1 MADKLTSNKQLWS
14 IKPYRSSVTCS
25 CDFMWHIEHMV
36 TYCDGFMPVKSFI
49 HLNQCY
55 CEVTGQIHYIST
67 CKQPVSTELGKVVT
81 YHDWFSALK
90 SNNSWI
96 TWPLSFHL
104 ITRAKFYTLATK
116 LGRAVTC
123 GRGST
128 GKLHSCHWL
137 IASFFF
143 GLVICVTKILSFILQ
158 RSLPPEWFFFVI
170 NSGN

>member
-14 IKPYRSSVTCS
+14 IKPYGSSVTCS
-25 CDFMWHIEHMV
+25 CDFMWHTEYMV

-67 CKQPVSTELGKVVT
+67 CKKPVSTELGKVVT

-143 GLVICVTKILSFILQ
+143 WAGNLCNENPKFYLAKKPATGMI
-158 RSLPPEWFFFVI
+158 FFVI